1 MSKFK
6 YIGANAESFAGKNV
20 AICFNDGTITIDE
33 DYTCVCP
40 PALEEVLDTHPDYE
54 RLSSAVAPVVKSEP
68 EPEPVKEKPEPVK
81 AKPAPKAKA
90 KVKEDTV
97 KQEAKKPESKT
108 EATTPRRRRTRKAS
122 K

>member
-40 PALEEVLDTHPDYE
+40 PTLEKVLDAHPDYE
-54 RLSSAVAPVVKSEP
+54 RLSSAVAPAV
-68 EPEPVKEKPEPVK
+68 KPEPKPVVK
-81 AKPAPKAKA
+81 AEPAPKAKA
-90 KVKEDTV
+90 KPEPAKAKEAVV
-97 KQEAKKPESKT
+97 KQEAKKPEPKS
-108 EATTPRRRRTRKAS
+108 EPTTPRRRRTRKAS